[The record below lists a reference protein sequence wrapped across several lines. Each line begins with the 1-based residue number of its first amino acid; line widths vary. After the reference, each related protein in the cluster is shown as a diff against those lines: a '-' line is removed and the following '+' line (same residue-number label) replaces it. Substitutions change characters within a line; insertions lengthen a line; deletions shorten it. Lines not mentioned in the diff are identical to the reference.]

1 MIIRIISGIIGILVA
16 AVVIQLGGAVFAIFA
31 ALLSLIGW
39 HEYSNAMGKKGI
51 STTYII
57 GALML
62 VLMLGCAWIGNIAE
76 LVAVLTIG
84 TLLIFLMT
92 VIFYGNIRPTDA
104 CASAAGVLYIGLP
117 LAHLILLRFISPEQL
132 SNQLNNLNSITSI
145 DSSLVGVNIGEALN
159 TLTSLNFDVGSALIW
174 TLFICTWSSDTFA
187 YFVGTAIGS
196 HKLASAISPKKTIEG
211 FIGSIV
217 GTTAMAILIGH
228 VLFSFPLVEMA
239 VIGFLMSI
247 FATLGDLVESVIK
260 RFVGIKDSGMML
272 PGHGGMLD
280 RFDSIFYTAPI
291 FYYCVIIFGLI

>member
-1 MIIRIISGIIGILVA
+1 
-16 AVVIQLGGAVFAIFA
+16 
-31 ALLSLIGW
+31 
-39 HEYSNAMGKKGI
+39 
-51 STTYII
+51 
-57 GALML
+57 
-62 VLMLGCAWIGNIAE
+62 
-76 LVAVLTIG
+76 
-84 TLLIFLMT
+84 
-92 VIFYGNIRPTDA
+92 
-104 CASAAGVLYIGLP
+104 
-117 LAHLILLRFISPEQL
+117 FISPEQL
-132 SNQLNNLNSITSI
+132 SNQLNNLNSIKNI

-159 TLTSLNFDVGSALIW
+159 TLSSLNFDVGSALIW